1 MPPHQSLALEK
12 ARRLLKQ
19 TWGYD
24 QFRYPQAEVI
34 DCLLA
39 EQDALVLLPTGAGKS
54 ICFQLPALLQPGLTL
69 VISPL
74 VSLMENQVQ
83 ELQQKGIQAALLH
96 SQLSAQQ
103 RRQTLGCLSRLDL
116 LYLAPESLLSP
127 AIWPQLCS
135 LNVRYLIIDEAHCI
149 SQWGVSFRPI
159 YRRLGAVRA
168 ALQGNITVA
177 AFTATA
183 NPMMQQEI
191 QTALHL
197 QSPQIFRVS
206 PYRANLDLRVKLT
219 CSPAHRRQQVLKF
232 IQNQGQTSGLVYT
245 RSRRDSESFVSWL
258 SKAQVHAVAY
268 HAGLPPNERRHIET
282 DWLSGKVPIVV
293 CTSAFGMGI
302 NKPDV
307 RFICHLHPPLT
318 VAEYV
323 QEIGRAGRDG
333 LRSQTL
339 LLVSEPT
346 GWLDPQD
353 QDQRR
358 HFTQQCR
365 RQKHLAL
372 RLAPQLPQTGNVA
385 ILRQQFP
392 QVEMALSMLH
402 STGQLRW
409 IDPFHYILQPQVA
422 LHLQQIA
429 PPTMASFIWTRHC
442 RWKWLLKHFGFTTD
456 IKCGHC
462 DRCTTHQNRPRQP

>member
-1 MPPHQSLALEK
+1 MSPPQALALER
-12 ARRLLKQ
+12 ARHSLQQ

-34 DCLLA
+34 GCLLA

-54 ICFQLPALLQPGLTL
+54 ICFQLPAILQAGLT
-69 VISPL
+69 VVVSPL

-83 ELQQKGIQAALLH
+83 ELQAKGIKAALLH

-103 RRQTLGCLSRLDL
+103 RRQTMGCLSRLDL

-127 AIWPQLCS
+127 AIWPQLCN

-168 ALQGNITVA
+168 ALKGNITVA

-183 NPMMQQEI
+183 TPMMQQEI
-191 QTALHL
+191 QTVL
-197 QSPQIFRVS
+197 QLPSPKIFRVS

-219 CSPAHRRQQVLKF
+219 CSPAHRRQQVLRFLQK
-232 IQNQGQTSGLVYT
+232 QGQTSGLVYT

-258 SKAQVHAVAY
+258 GEAQVHAVAY
-268 HAGLPPNERRHIET
+268 HAGLPPHERRQIEA
-282 DWLSGKVPIVV
+282 DWLSGKVPVVV

-353 QDQRR
+353 QNQRR

-365 RQKHLAL
+365 RQHHLAQ
-372 RLAPQLPQTGNVA
+372 RLAPQLPTTGNIA
-385 ILRQQFP
+385 DLQQQFP
-392 QVEMALSMLH
+392 QAEIALSILH
-402 STGQLRW
+402 SRGQLRW
-409 IDPFHYILQPQVA
+409 SDPFHYALRPQ
-422 LHLQQIA
+422 
-429 PPTMASFIWTRHC
+429 
-442 RWKWLLKHFGFTTD
+442 TT
-456 IKCGHC
+456 
-462 DRCTTHQNRPRQP
+462 